1 MREDPRRFLLVT
13 TVKDE
18 GPSIVEWVA
27 HHRNIGF
34 TDIVVYQNGST
45 DGTQKLLRTMARH
58 GYIKYFPND
67 SKRGLWQNRAYRR
80 ASFLDDYQQADWVM
94 VLDGDEFLS
103 INVGDG
109 KVADLVDAV
118 PKSATAVHINWK
130 LFGSSDRKTTSDS
143 LVTEDFLWCESKERI
158 ADKLVGFKAIFKPSV
173 YVRPGIHKPK
183 VVREGKVEKIYN
195 GSGMREGK
203 YETKI
208 WRSKDP
214 KMRKLAQVNHYVI
227 RDAQRFMIKS
237 VRGRTHEDR
246 AISTDYWRGYDWHDE
261 MDITLAKKSAQTRI
275 TMKMMDVECNE
286 RLSLLT
292 AHARRIQKERF
303 DALMTQEKHRI
314 VFSEITG
321 DPAPPMVAKPAT
333 DEKEPDDPEN
343 MPAPDESAP
352 EEPVAQ
358 G

>member
-1 MREDPRRFLLVT
+1 MHDDPRRFLLIT

-58 GYIKYFPND
+58 GFITYYPNE

-80 ASFLDDYQQADWVM
+80 ASFLDVYKQADWAM

-130 LFGSSDRKTTSDS
+130 LFGSSHRKTTSDS
-143 LVTEDFLWCESKERI
+143 LVTEDFLWCEPKDWIVNR
-158 ADKLVGFKAIFKPSV
+158 LVGFKALFKPSV

-183 VVREGKVEKIYN
+183 VVRKGRVEKIYN
-195 GSGMREGK
+195 GSGLKEGRF
-203 YETKI
+203 ETKI

-214 KMRKLAQVNHYVI
+214 KMRKLAQVNHYII

-246 AISTDYWRGYDWHDE
+246 AISTEYWRGYDWHDE
-261 MDITLAKKSAQTRI
+261 MDIALAQKSDETRATI
-275 TMKMMDVECNE
+275 QAMDAAGNG

-303 DALMTQEKHRI
+303 DELMTQEKHRK

-321 DPAPPMVAKPAT
+321 EPAPLMNPNAGN
-333 DEKEPDDPEN
+333 DDDNDDP
-343 MPAPDESAP
+343 DEDSKVQLVEA
-352 EEPVAQ
+352 
-358 G
+358 